1 MLDDLLELGIDLAGE
16 AAEALLTAKRDK
28 KAAKGIRS
36 SQKPK
41 NLKAAGGSSSG
52 KDPWERDE
60 AAPPWEK

>member
-36 SQKPK
+36 SPK
-41 NLKAAGGSSSG
+41 AKKSKAIGGSSGG